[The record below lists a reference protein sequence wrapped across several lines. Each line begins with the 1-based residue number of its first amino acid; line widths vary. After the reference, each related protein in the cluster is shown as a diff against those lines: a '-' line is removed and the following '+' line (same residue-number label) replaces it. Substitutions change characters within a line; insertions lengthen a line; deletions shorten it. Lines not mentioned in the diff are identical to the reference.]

1 MGSSCSFLVLVSY
14 TRALRTAVSL
24 MSDPVDDSS
33 VEPVKTK
40 PDSSNQAKETKS
52 KKPKNKCAV
61 CKKKLGLT
69 GFECRCG
76 KLFCGLHRYTDKHE
90 CSFDYKE
97 SGRAEL
103 TAANPVI
110 AGEKIQKT
118 VETAWRANPET
129 ICNQQKYI

>member
-76 KLFCGLHRYTDKHE
+76 N
-90 CSFDYKE
+90 CSVASIATLTSTNVRSITKKAAEQNSQQQIPSLLARKSKNCRNRLE
-97 SGRAEL
+97 SQ
-103 TAANPVI
+103 P
-110 AGEKIQKT
+110 
-118 VETAWRANPET
+118 
-129 ICNQQKYI
+129 